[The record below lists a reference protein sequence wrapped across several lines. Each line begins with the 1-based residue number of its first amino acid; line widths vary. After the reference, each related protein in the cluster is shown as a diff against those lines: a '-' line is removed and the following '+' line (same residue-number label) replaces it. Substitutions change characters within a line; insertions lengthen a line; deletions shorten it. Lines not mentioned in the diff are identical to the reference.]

1 MNVTQK
7 VAGGIGGMLGI
18 AYVLSPP
25 ELGDSRLSLINKS
38 GVGSAV
44 GMAVGGLGF
53 LGMTKFPGNKA
64 AEAVCALGLGIGYGA
79 ALIGFPAMN

>member
-7 VAGGIGGMLGI
+7 VAGGIGGILGA
-18 AYVLSPP
+18 AYVLSPQ
-25 ELGDSRLSLINKS
+25 ELGDPKLSLINKS
-38 GVGSAV
+38 GLGSAV
-44 GMAVGGLGF
+44 GMAIGGVGF
-53 LGMTKFPGNKA
+53 LAMNHFPGNKA